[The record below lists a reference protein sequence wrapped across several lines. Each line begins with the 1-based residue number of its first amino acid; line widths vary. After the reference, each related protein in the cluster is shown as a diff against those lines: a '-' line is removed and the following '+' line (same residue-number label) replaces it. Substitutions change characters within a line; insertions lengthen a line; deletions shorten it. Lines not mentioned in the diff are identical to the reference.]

1 MSDVLYSFGN
11 NVLSVNGTYL
21 GSTSY
26 VPPTP
31 PSDHP
36 WIKLKFSDSTY
47 DPTQETGW
55 HESTVWTRVS
65 NEPNVWLFVNE
76 ADRVY
81 LAFGNRFTEATNLVE
96 ILEGDLHAADS
107 ASDMFD
113 GCTAL
118 TSVNNLYFGYTGS
131 AQHTFRGCTNLV
143 TVNVSGTGSLTTFS
157 SFFEKCRSL
166 VNAPNLDFSGLTVS
180 YGIQYMF
187 CDCTSLRT
195 VPNYNL
201 GNVAT
206 SLLGFF
212 ENCSSLTSENIPA
225 FNTANIVDMRH
236 TLSGCTGLTT
246 PANWSTGNVTN
257 MELFY
262 NGCRNLSVFPRFDTS
277 KVVNFSSALSGC
289 ENISESIPD
298 YDTHNMTNVSMAFSG
313 CSRVT
318 GGALS
323 LYNKLSTQAVPP
335 TTYFACF
342 YNCGRLASASDPIKS
357 EMNQIP
363 ASWGGN
369 MQ

>member
-1 MSDVLYSFGN
+1 MSEVLYSFGN
-11 NVLSVNGTYL
+11 NVLGFNSVYL

-36 WIKLKFSDSTY
+36 WIKFKFSDSAY

-55 HESTVWTRVS
+55 HEDTVWTRIS
-65 NEPNVWLFVNE
+65 NDPNVWLFVNE
-76 ADRVY
+76 HNTVSS
-81 LAFGNRFTEATNLVE
+81 AFRNRFQETTNLVE
-96 ILEGDLHAADS
+96 VLEGNLREAND

-118 TSVNNLYFGYTGS
+118 TAVNSLYFGFTGF

-143 TVNVSGTGSLTTFS
+143 TADVSGTGSLTMLA
-157 SFFEKCRSL
+157 SFFEKCSSL
-166 VNAPNLDFSGLTVS
+166 VNAPNLDLSGVTVS
-180 YGIQYMF
+180 HGLQYMF
-187 CDCTSLRT
+187 YDCTSLRT
-195 VPNYNL
+195 VPNYTL

-206 SLLGFF
+206 SLMGFF

-225 FNTANIVDMRH
+225 FNTENITSMQH
-236 TLSGCTGLTT
+236 TFSGCTGLTT
-246 PANWSTGNVTN
+246 PANWSTGNVTR
-257 MELFY
+257 MELIY

-277 KVVNFSSALSGC
+277 KVVDFSSTFTGC
-289 ENISESIPD
+289 DNISDSIPD

-313 CSRVT
+313 CRKVT

-335 TTYFACF
+335 TTYFSCF
-342 YNCGRLASASDPIKS
+342 YACGRNTTTGAEELA
-357 EMNQIP
+357 QIP
-363 ASWGGN
+363 TSWGGT
-369 MQ
+369 MTET